1 MEKKESLLNKSVINI
16 NKITERVLIGSI
28 IIHPTM
34 LLKVIDK
41 FKDISFLE
49 NKFNDIKGLILDI
62 FHEKKTIE
70 NLNIRAT
77 LLNSKY
83 KGIVIKI
90 IDKSILLHAPFLKDK
105 SNIDLIVEGWNEYL
119 EGYLKKKDN
128 IMQKTK
134 ANKLLKSLNEEDFNK
149 FKEFNLNSKKK

>member
-1 MEKKESLLNKSVINI
+1 
-16 NKITERVLIGSI
+16 
-28 IIHPTM
+28 M

-49 NKFNDIKGLILDI
+49 NKFNDIKCLILNI
-62 FHEKKTIE
+62 FNEKKTIE

>member
-1 MEKKESLLNKSVINI
+1 MIYFTK
-16 NKITERVLIGSI
+16 
-28 IIHPTM
+28 
-34 LLKVIDK
+34 
-41 FKDISFLE
+41 
-49 NKFNDIKGLILDI
+49 
-62 FHEKKTIE
+62 KKTIE

-119 EGYLKKKDN
+119 EDYLKKKDN
-128 IMQKTK
+128 IMQKIK